1 MNNLRDELQLFARI
15 ISIKHE
21 VFRDFVSAKSFL
33 FMELLL
39 HNAAEDVISG
49 AAKPS
54 DLCLYSYLITEGL
67 NAGGAGTRR
76 HVAMFLINSLR
87 GGDVAVSK
95 TNRCF

>member
-1 MNNLRDELQLFARI
+1 MNDLRDERRPFACI

-21 VFRDFVSAKSFL
+21 VFRDFVSARSLL

-39 HNAAEDVISG
+39 HNAAEDIISG

-67 NAGGAGTRR
+67 NAGGAGTRCSN
-76 HVAMFLINSLR
+76 VLN
-87 GGDVAVSK
+87 
-95 TNRCF
+95 